1 MGARNR
7 VGPRLQS
14 EVGQVVE
21 FLRLEHLFRAPAEQ
35 DAPAVPIRGVP
46 GVDLERDRS
55 THRCREELRAVGGPE
70 HHRPAIHPM
79 GHREH
84 DGLTGVDEGDPSDC
98 GGVHEGPTSVGVEH
112 LETLMVEDGVGARV
126 HDLSV
131 GPPRGRRQ
139 GRRSRAGYGG
149 HVSSDGARAAFDA
162 NPDAVLIVGADGV
175 ITEAN
180 PAAHLL
186 FGYAPTE
193 LIGLG
198 VEHLVPELSR
208 HRHAQLR
215 QGYEAHPLPR
225 PMGLGMGLMC
235 ERADG
240 TNLPV
245 EISLSPLGDGRSTVA
260 TVRDVTDRLVDRN
273 EARRSIARLELLED
287 RERIARD
294 LHDMVIQRLF
304 ASGMSL
310 QAVAVI
316 AEPAEVAERIMTT
329 IDELDDTIREIR
341 NTIFELHLQR
351 RPAPSERLANLV
363 ADRREALGF
372 EPSMSLTGDIDR
384 LPSDMTDD
392 LLATLAEALSNVAR
406 HAAAGSVSITVER
419 RTGSLCLLVVDDG
432 CGMPAEP
439 NPGHGLSNILWR
451 AANHGGPC
459 TWRPAEGGGTAMEW
473 QVPVIDDHT

>member
-1 MGARNR
+1 
-7 VGPRLQS
+7 
-14 EVGQVVE
+14 
-21 FLRLEHLFRAPAEQ
+21 
-35 DAPAVPIRGVP
+35 
-46 GVDLERDRS
+46 
-55 THRCREELRAVGGPE
+55 
-70 HHRPAIHPM
+70 M

-84 DGLTGVDEGDPSDC
+84 DGLTGVNEGDPSNC
-98 GGVHEGPTSVGVEH
+98 GGVHEGPTGLGVEH

-215 QGYEAHPLPR
+215 HGYEAHPLPR

-310 QAVAVI
+310 QAVAAI

-351 RPAPSERLANLV
+351 RPAPTERLANLV

-372 EPSMSLTGDIDR
+372 EPSMSLSGDIDR
-384 LPSDMTDD
+384 LPADMTDD

-451 AANHGGPC
+451 AANHGGRC